1 MGDGGFAPDAGI
13 RIAFVKPASPAADFT
28 NQVPRFMLPPALF
41 FAYSTNGQ
49 EAL

>member
-13 RIAFVKPASPAADFT
+13 RIAFVKPAADFT